1 MNRFDY
7 LKNALNL
14 LSGRGEEPYIYMIN
28 LSLDIV
34 EYLELKTTGKL
45 KISKELLNN
54 PLLFSSYK
62 INDVDLLIHVNYL
75 EKYKAMFDKGNK
87 EAIFEYVKKDPLAFR
102 SSWIINQIELWR
114 RENTKASRENL
125 RRLIRYYTY
134 SIGKTAKEQL
144 KDLLKR
150 DKEIYEQ
157 ILIMREKP
165 SSLEDCFF
173 DLAEKYNNIA
183 PESIREIYFNFK
195 EIDILVA
202 NFMSECRGYYVG
214 YPPSNIPSPEEF
226 DDIVNDLFQLDE
238 FINSLDWQLKLYKKM
253 RYMFEG
259 VKYYNIPRPDLEKR
273 TLLRIYQKREEK
285 DISKLKKII
294 RGISI
299 KEHKPYSYIAELY
312 VNFRGWEKLRNGALV
327 DNELDLESLRKWV
340 EE

>member
-34 EYLELKTTGKL
+34 EYLELKATGKL
-45 KISKELLNN
+45 KISKESLNN

-62 INDVDLLIHVNYL
+62 INDVDLLIHINYL

-102 SSWIINQIELWR
+102 SSWIINQIESWR
-114 RENTKASRENL
+114 KENTKASKENL

-157 ILIMREKP
+157 ILIMREKT
-165 SSLEDCFF
+165 SSLEKCFEE
-173 DLAEKYNNIA
+173 LEKKYNLSF
-183 PESIREIYFNFK
+183 ESIREIYVNFK

-202 NFMSECRGYYVG
+202 NFMSECRGYSVG
-214 YPPSNIPSPEEF
+214 YPPANIPSPEEF
-226 DDIVNDLFQLDE
+226 DEILNDLFQLDE

-259 VKYYNIPRPDLEKR
+259 VEYYDIPRPDLEER
-273 TLLRIYQKREEK
+273 TLLNKKAREEK
-285 DISKLKKII
+285 DLLKLKKII
-294 RGISI
+294 GEISI
-299 KEHKPYSYIAELY
+299 KKHKPYSYIADLY
-312 VNFRGWEKLRNGALV
+312 VDFRGWEKLRNGAPV

-340 EE
+340 EK

>member
-28 LSLDIV
+28 LSLDIG
-34 EYLELKTTGKL
+34 EYLQLKTTGQL
-45 KISKELLNN
+45 KISKESLNN

-62 INDVDLLIHVNYL
+62 INDVDLLIHINYL

-102 SSWIINQIELWR
+102 SSWIINQIESWLK
-114 RENTKASRENL
+114 ENTKASKENL

-157 ILIMREKP
+157 ILIMREKTLP
-165 SSLEDCFF
+165 LEDCFF
-173 DLAEKYNNIA
+173 DLGEKYNLSF
-183 PESIREIYFNFK
+183 ESIREIYFNFR

-202 NFMSECRGYYVG
+202 NFMSECRGYHVG
-214 YPPSNIPSPEEF
+214 YPPASIPSPEEF
-226 DDIVNDLFQLDE
+226 DEILNDLFQLDE

-253 RYMFEG
+253 RYMFES
-259 VKYYNIPRPDLEKR
+259 VEYYDFDPRFGER
-273 TLLRIYQKREEK
+273 TLLRKYMKQEK

-294 RGISI
+294 EGISI
-299 KEHKPYSYIAELY
+299 KEHKPYSYIAKLY
-312 VNFRGWEKLRNGALV
+312 VDFRSWEKLRNGAPV
-327 DNELDLESLRKWV
+327 DNELDLESLKKWV